1 MTEHLPLHGAAVYNP
16 HLLSP
21 EELKK
26 YFVVRRELLE
36 HLLDELRREAPDRPP
51 QHRLIVGT
59 RGMGKTTLLRRLALA
74 VSEDPDLGQAWL
86 PLQFPEE
93 QYNVARLSDLWVN
106 CLDALGDKL
115 EAEGQLD
122 QAAELDTLVAGL
134 PKGDE
139 ERRAEQGLAQLKGL
153 AGRID
158 KRLILLIDNI
168 DIVLDRL
175 RDAHWKIRE
184 VLACDPRLLLIG
196 ASSRMLEATYEYKGA
211 FYDFLKI
218 HELKG
223 LSLDETRELLC
234 NLARIG
240 NQPRVV
246 DLIENEPGRLKTL
259 HNLTGGNPR
268 TATLLFGVLA
278 QGPDGDVRADLER
291 LLDQCTPLYK
301 ARFEELPAQSQ
312 QVVDGLAVSWDP
324 ITAGDLAGRLRMD
337 VNKVSSQLSR
347 LESQGVVEKVRI
359 APGTK
364 AGFQIAERFF
374 NIWYLMRTSRRLRKK
389 LVWLVQFLRVFYS
402 QDELKFHAGR
412 FFARSARLSADMY
425 LRHAEYGAVNLA
437 LAFQLSERV
446 SEATELLRH
455 LIAEHADDPVPHN
468 GLAWLLYDRAG
479 DLSEAERLARHAV
492 ELDPNSPH
500 YRHTLGCILARRG
513 NWSEAAEQA
522 RAFLRSDSKDFFEQ
536 HWPDILAFFAEAVAQ
551 NEASDSAELLTQEGL
566 SDRWRPLYEALR
578 AIAEGPD
585 RLTRVAPEIR
595 RPAGELAKEL
605 TSVAEAIGQ
614 TKIKG

>member
-1 MTEHLPLHGAAVYNP
+1 MTEHLPLHGAAIYNP

-36 HLLDELRREAPDRPP
+36 HLLDELRREAPDHPP

-74 VSEDPDLGQAWL
+74 VSEDPELGRTWL
-86 PLQFPEE
+86 PLLFPEE

-106 CLDALGDKL
+106 CLDALGDGL
-115 EAEGQLD
+115 EAAGDLDRASELDALVAALPKADEEQRAD
-122 QAAELDTLVAGL
+122 QALTH
-134 PKGDE
+134 
-139 ERRAEQGLAQLKGL
+139 LKGL
-153 AGRID
+153 AGRMD
-158 KRLILLIDNI
+158 RRLILLIDNV

-175 RDAHWKIRE
+175 KDTHWRIRE
-184 VLACDPRLLLIG
+184 VLAAEPRLLLIG
-196 ASSRMLEATYEYKGA
+196 ASSRMLEATYEYQGA

-218 HELKG
+218 HELRG

-234 NLARIG
+234 NLARIA
-240 NQPRVV
+240 NQPRVAS
-246 DLIENEPGRLKTL
+246 LIENEPGRLKTL

-268 TATLLFGVLA
+268 TAILLFGVLA

-301 ARFEELPAQSQ
+301 ARFEELPAQAQ

-324 ITAGDLAGRLRMD
+324 ITAGDLAGRLRME

-359 APGTK
+359 APGTR

-374 NIWYLMRTSRRLRKK
+374 NIWYLMRTSRRLRKR
-389 LVWLVQFLRVFYS
+389 LVWLVQVLKVMYS
-402 QDELKFHAGR
+402 QDELK
-412 FFARSARLSADMY
+412 S
-425 LRHAEYGAVNLA
+425 HAEHFFSGIAAVA
-437 LAFQLSERV
+437 RFPES
-446 SEATELLRH
+446 
-455 LIAEHADDPVPHN
+455 AEPRN
-468 GLAWLLYDRAG
+468 GLAWLLYKQGA
-479 DLSEAERLARHAV
+479 DLSEAESLARRAV
-492 ELDPNSPH
+492 ELKPDSPH
-500 YRHTLGCILARRG
+500 CRHTLACILARRA
-513 NWSEAAEQA
+513 NWPEAAEQA
-522 RAFLRSDSKDFFEQ
+522 RLFLRSDSEDFAERY
-536 HWPDILAFFAEAVAQ
+536 WPDILAFFAEAVAQ
-551 NEASDSAELLTQEGL
+551 GRAADSADLLDQEGFGE
-566 SDRWRPLYEALR
+566 RWRPLYEALR

-595 RPAGELAKEL
+595 RPGEELVKKL
-605 TSVAEAIGQ
+605 TSAAGAIGP
-614 TKIKG
+614 TKIEG